1 MFRNTSSRLISGLAI
16 PSFRRISALLLFLF
30 MCAHAHN
37 AAAQEINFHNEASD
51 TTRITKILIDE
62 CNHPDRGNAARLA
75 RLFIDTPYIGGTL
88 EGDSIETLRVNID
101 EFDCTTFVET
111 VAALAITAGERRQ
124 SWHDFAYNLRR
135 LRYRNGETDGYA
147 SRLHYISDWIVDN
160 THKGIITDVTARIA
174 NPASQI
180 KSLDFMT
187 SNRDKYPALK
197 DSATFE
203 QMKKAEMGYR
213 SHKIPYIKTIGI
225 KEANLKTGD
234 IVAITTDIKNLDV
247 THIGIVVFRDGKP
260 HLLHASSKAGK
271 VLIDPLPLENYVRRN
286 KHNTGIRVIRMKE

>member
-1 MFRNTSSRLISGLAI
+1 MKRIIATSILAAGIFISTNV
-16 PSFRRISALLLFLF
+16 SAAVPGSVRF
-30 MCAHAHN
+30 N
-37 AAAQEINFHNEASD
+37 NEATD
-51 TTRITKILIDE
+51 TTNITNVLIKASE
-62 CNHPDRGNAARLA
+62 LPYNDRGKRIEFIASQ
-75 RLFIDTPYIGGTL
+75 FIDKPYKGGTL
-88 EGDSIETLRVNID
+88 EFQPEQLTVNTD
-101 EFDCTTFVET
+101 EFDCTTLVET
-111 VAALAITAGERRQ
+111 IVAMEMTIDERRS
-124 SWHDFAYNLRR
+124 SWRDFIYNLEK
-135 LRYRNGETDGYA
+135 LRYRNGQVDGYA

-225 KEANLKTGD
+225 KEANLRTGD